1 MSEQVSAKGNGIF
14 RRSIDRVSTVLAF
27 IAVICIAFVL
37 VAVIADVISRT
48 FFGQSIGGVVEMAEV
63 MMVLIVFLGLGY
75 AERRGAHVSMTL
87 LVRKLPS
94 RAAAIV
100 NAIAFVVVVVVLG
113 WMMWVT
119 GDRAIASVVAG
130 EYRFGLV
137 RVAVWPARIA
147 IAVGL
152 AVYLLEVLLGM
163 LDNFRTVYGKGNHST
178 PAVDPVSLPLS

>member
-1 MSEQVSAKGNGIF
+1 MSEQASVTGKGLF
-14 RRSIDRVSTVLAF
+14 RRSIDKVSTVLAF
-27 IAVICIAFVL
+27 IAVVCIAFVL
-37 VAVIADVISRT
+37 VAVIADVTSRT

-63 MMVLIVFLGLGY
+63 MMVIIVFLGLGY

-100 NAIAFVVVVVVLG
+100 NAIAFVVVVAVLG

-152 AVYLLEVLLGM
+152 AVYLLEVFLGM
-163 LDNFRTVYGKGNHST
+163 FDNFRTVYGKRSKPI
-178 PAVDPVSLPLS
+178 PAVDSVSPPLS